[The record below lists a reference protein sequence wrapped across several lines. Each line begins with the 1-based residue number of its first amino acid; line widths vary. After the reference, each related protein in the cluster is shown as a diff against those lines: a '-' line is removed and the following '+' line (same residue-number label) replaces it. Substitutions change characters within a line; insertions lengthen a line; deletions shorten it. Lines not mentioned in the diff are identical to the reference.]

1 MQSGIGSSSLIWLL
15 LRTSIFIVDL
25 VDEGQITPKGESTNT
40 TRTEW
45 LTSFSSYLASVSIKL
60 QKSAISTTD
69 RVLAHSLPKE
79 GHGGSKLK
87 KGLGMKKGLV
97 SIFVLLVLTFTAI
110 PAGAQTRYRRYDS
123 RRYEQRYDNRT
134 SSGRRYQ
141 WDQDRSFWD
150 RHRDKLTTGIGAG
163 AGAVVGGTV
172 GGKKGALIGS
182 LLGAGGAALYTYKL
196 RDRNNWRGRRY

>member
-1 MQSGIGSSSLIWLL
+1 
-15 LRTSIFIVDL
+15 
-25 VDEGQITPKGESTNT
+25 
-40 TRTEW
+40 
-45 LTSFSSYLASVSIKL
+45 
-60 QKSAISTTD
+60 
-69 RVLAHSLPKE
+69 
-79 GHGGSKLK
+79 
-87 KGLGMKKGLV
+87 MKKGLV
-97 SIFVLLVLTFTAI
+97 SIFCLLVLTFTAI

-134 SSGRRYQ
+134 YSGRRYQ
-141 WDQDRSFWD
+141 WDQNRSFWD

-163 AGAVVGGTV
+163 AGAVLGGTV